1 MSHTAGCTS
10 VTNFA
15 APGRRISSRSYSRQ
29 YQSSSVDSLDVGVT
43 QDDGNN
49 GGDNGNNGGGNDNNG
64 NGDGA
69 DARDN

>member
-1 MSHTAGCTS
+1 VSHTAGCKS

-15 APGRRISSRSYSRQ
+15 VPGRRISSRSYSRQ
-29 YQSSSVDSLDVGVT
+29 YQSSSVDSLDGGVT

-69 DARDN
+69 DARDS